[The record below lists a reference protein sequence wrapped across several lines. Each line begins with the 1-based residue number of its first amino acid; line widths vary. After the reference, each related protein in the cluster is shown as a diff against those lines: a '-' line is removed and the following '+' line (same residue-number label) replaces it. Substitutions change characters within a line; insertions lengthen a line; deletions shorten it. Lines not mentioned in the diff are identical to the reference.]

1 MIKIVKNDGTVNH
14 FKNSNG
20 CQKYLLSATSK
31 DGKTYYAKIGV
42 GEIMYYIRAKIKGE
56 F

>member
-1 MIKIVKNDGTVNH
+1 MIKIVKNNRQIH
-14 FKNSNG
+14 PIKNSMH
-20 CQKYLLSATSK
+20 CPKYLLAATSK
-31 DGKTYYAKIGV
+31 DGHVYYAKIGI